1 MVFFCLCSLGSVPLK
16 WKVLIHR
23 IYCQHGNPEL
33 LDKTTVEVLLA
44 CMMNFPHPFDFARI
58 LCHANTSCFEY
69 RGHRWDTW
77 WPYLGHLG
85 HLRVGASAIF
95 GTPTHIHC
103 THKMWPECWTLLGT
117 PPLPPPPPPWRLNL
131 REEFGDNPLIDFRGI
146 SSCIMDMSYHS
157 WSRPSLCDSGLHSA
171 LPEYWFVPLTPA
183 TSIFC
188 PLLHGFNTWQIHLN
202 RKRGKGLMK
211 KTTPKYSCHT
221 PSILCI

>member
-1 MVFFCLCSLGSVPLK
+1 MQILLALNRQSLPLSNISYIIWTN
-16 WKVLIHR
+16 WK
-23 IYCQHGNPEL
+23 QPEL
-33 LDKTTVEVLLA
+33 TWFI
-44 CMMNFPHPFDFARI
+44 FPIILILFNGLNYFIGLFARI

-157 WSRPSLCDSGLHSA
+157 WSRPSLCDSGLQSA
-171 LPEYWFVPLTPA
+171 LPEYWYVPLTP
-183 TSIFC
+183 C
-188 PLLHGFNTWQIHLN
+188 HLHFLSSSSWI
-202 RKRGKGLMK
+202 
-211 KTTPKYSCHT
+211 
-221 PSILCI
+221 